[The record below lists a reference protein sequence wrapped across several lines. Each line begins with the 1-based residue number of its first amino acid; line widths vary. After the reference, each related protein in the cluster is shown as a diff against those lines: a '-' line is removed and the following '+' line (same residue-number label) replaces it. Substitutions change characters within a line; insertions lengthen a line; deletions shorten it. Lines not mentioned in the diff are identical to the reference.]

1 MTMLIIAAAS
11 LALGLLA
18 NHPDLSWLSFLGL
31 TCGAMA
37 WTWGE
42 QMRRAY
48 PPGRYRRLT
57 AVLGI
62 IGTFEGLAA
71 ILIAFTLMTLFY
83 GGLMVF

>member
-1 MTMLIIAAAS
+1 MTMLIIAGAS

-18 NHPDLSWLSFLGL
+18 YLPDLSWLSFLGL
-31 TCGAMA
+31 TSGAMA
-37 WTWGE
+37 WAWGI
-42 QMRRAY
+42 QMRGAY
-48 PPGRYRRLT
+48 PPERYRRLT